1 MIDPK
6 FKDLLNISRVP
17 DPTPEQILGYLK
29 MRRREE
35 EMEQALKDGNAYMF
49 GKTLRTDKPETNA
62 TFTPPGST
70 RMRNSVLFGNTFAN
84 TTPETNATFMPPKP
98 GSMYDNMVSPDDIND
113 IRRNMMKTQA
123 NICLLYTSPSP
134 RDLGKSRMPSS
145 A

>member
-1 MIDPK
+1 
-6 FKDLLNISRVP
+6 
-17 DPTPEQILGYLK
+17 

-123 NICLLYTSPSP
+123 NIALINNPLNPMFNRPDRPNNSALLDNVNANNAAANICLLYTSPSP
-134 RDLGKSRMPSS
+134 RDG
-145 A
+145 